1 MILLNIKGCYMENKK
16 QRNLTMILF
25 IVYFCILIWI
35 LLFKMSFSFEE
46 LYKSRSINIIPFS
59 GSVIVNGKFYIN
71 EIINNILVFIP
82 VGIYTCMLKQEWSIL
97 KKVSVAFFISL
108 AIEVLQLILSIG
120 ATDIT
125 DLIGNTI
132 GGIIG
137 IGIFYLFTKIFK
149 NKAINILNILASI
162 ATIVLVGLLYILL
175 F

>member
-1 MILLNIKGCYMENKK
+1 MENKK

-35 LLFKMSFSFEE
+35 LLFKMSFSFDE

-71 EIINNILVFIP
+71 EIINNILVFIL
-82 VGIYTCMLKQEWSIL
+82 VGTYTCMLKQEWSIL

-108 AIEVLQLILSIG
+108 AIEVLQFILSIG
-120 ATDIT
+120 ATDIS

-162 ATIVLVGLLYILL
+162 ATVVLVGLLSILL

>member
-1 MILLNIKGCYMENKK
+1 MENKK

-35 LLFKMSFSFEE
+35 LLFKMSFSFDE

-82 VGIYTCMLKQEWSIL
+82 VGTYTCMLKQEWSIL

-108 AIEVLQLILSIG
+108 AIEVLQFILSIG
-120 ATDIT
+120 ATDTT

-162 ATIVLVGLLYILL
+162 ATVVLVGLLSILL